1 MRTAAFIG
9 RFRLNCG
16 GSQLLR
22 FAPRSQFRFPRPQ
35 YWNQRNGWRRVGS
48 RTRVVGT
55 VLLGALTPATFL
67 ELAEKGNGGGEKTR
81 ELKMLEASRSEIEKT
96 VDDDA
101 RGLSRVLQKLQI
113 LYCKYIYEPIATGL
127 RFFHLVI
134 IFIPVIVTVPA
145 IWFGRRVKSRGGERT
160 GTLWW
165 YGFLVSSMERAG
177 PAFIKVSSC
186 SPAIAEYRMGSNGG
200 N

>member
-22 FAPRSQFRFPRPQ
+22 FAPRSQFHFPRPQ
-35 YWNQRNGWRRVGS
+35 YWNQRNGWRRAGS

-55 VLLGALTPATFL
+55 VLLGALTPAAFL
-67 ELAEKGNGGGEKTR
+67 ELAENGNGGEKTG
-81 ELKMLEASRSEIEKT
+81 ELQMLEASRNEIKKT
-96 VDDDA
+96 VDDNA
-101 RGLSRVLQKLQI
+101 RGLSRLLQKLQI
-113 LYCKYIYEPIATGL
+113 LYCNYIYEPLATGL

-134 IFIPVIVTVPA
+134 IFIPVIVSVPA
-145 IWFGRRVKSRGGERT
+145 IWLGKRVKSRNGERT

-177 PAFIKVSSC
+177 PAFIKVRLYV
-186 SPAIAEYRMGSNGG
+186 PQIIHELQG
-200 N
+200 